1 MNIDP
6 DKIIITRVGT
16 RDVEAMVACRIQY
29 IAELQGERPVS
40 VVNEL
45 KNELNSYFTSGI
57 QNATV
62 IALVAIFE
70 EKPVAYGAV
79 VLRSVPGDFNGV
91 AYVEGDVLNMYTI
104 PEARRRGISKMLL
117 LHLIDEA
124 QRQGVSK
131 LALHTTVAGEKLYR
145 SVGFHDSV
153 YPYLELELGKK

>member
-45 KNELNSYFTSGI
+45 KNELISYFTSGI

-79 VLRSVPGDFNGV
+79 VLRSVPGDFNST

-104 PEARRRGISKMLL
+104 PEARRRGISKMILL
-117 LHLIDEA
+117 GLIDEA

-131 LALHTTVAGEKLYR
+131 LALHTTAAGEKLYR
-145 SVGFHDSV
+145 SVGFHNPV

>member
-16 RDVEAMVACRIQY
+16 RDVEAMVDCRIQY

-45 KNELNSYFTSGI
+45 KNELISYFTSGI

-79 VLRSVPGDFNGV
+79 VLRSVPGDFNST
-91 AYVEGDVLNMYTI
+91 AYVEGDVLNMYTV
-104 PEARRRGISKMLL
+104 PEARRRGISKMILL
-117 LHLIDEA
+117 GLIDEA

-131 LALHTTVAGEKLYR
+131 LALHTTAAGEKLYR
-145 SVGFHDSV
+145 SVGFHNPV

>member
-16 RDVEAMVACRIQY
+16 SDVEAMVACRIQY

-45 KNELNSYFTSGI
+45 KNELISYFTSGI

-79 VLRSVPGDFNGV
+79 VLRSVPGDFNST

-104 PEARRRGISKMLL
+104 PEARRRGISKMILL
-117 LHLIDEA
+117 GLIDEA

-131 LALHTTVAGEKLYR
+131 LALHTTAAGEKLYR
-145 SVGFHDSV
+145 SVGFHNPV

>member
-79 VLRSVPGDFNGV
+79 VLRSVPGDFNGA
-91 AYVEGDVLNMYTI
+91 AYIEGDVLNMYTI

>member
-16 RDVEAMVACRIQY
+16 SDVEAMVACRLQY
-29 IAELQGERPVS
+29 LAELQGERPAS
-40 VVNEL
+40 VVKEL
-45 KNELNSYFTSGI
+45 KSELTRYFTSGI

-104 PEARRRGISKMLL
+104 PVARRRGISKMLL
-117 LHLIDEA
+117 LRLIDEA

-131 LALHTTVAGEKLYR
+131 LALHTTAAGEKLYR
-145 SVGFHDSV
+145 SVGFHNPV

>member
-6 DKIIITRVGT
+6 DKIEIARVEAI
-16 RDVEAMVACRIQY
+16 DIEAMVACRIQY
-29 IAELQGERPVS
+29 LTEMQGERPVS

-79 VLRSVPGDFNGV
+79 VLRSVPGDFNGA
-91 AYVEGDVLNMYTI
+91 AYIEGDVLNMYTI
-104 PEARRRGISKMLL
+104 PEVRRRGISKMILL
-117 LHLIDEA
+117 RLIDEA
-124 QRQGVSK
+124 QQQGVAK

-145 SVGFHDSV
+145 SVGFHNPV